1 MAINN
6 GENALHGG
14 LVGFDKVTHSDTA
27 KIPAHT
33 QRALTTVAYIH
44 HEQRVWDLKSQSN
57 DDGSAGVT
65 FTLKAED
72 KEEGFPGNMSV
83 RHPILLLTFLGAVCD
98 TVLVPS
104 GDSIVC
110 TDARQ
115 SSAGDLWCHN
125 GQGNSCS
132 LRPDGFYRHCRET
145 TSNNHC
151 VCVWRLRTRL

>member
-44 HEQRVWDLKSQSN
+44 HEQRVWDFKSQSN

-83 RHPILLLTFLGAVCD
+83 RPPCCCCSLSLAPPVTLFLCLQVTASYVLTLDNRLLVTFGATTDKVTAAVC
-98 TVLVPS
+98 
-104 GDSIVC
+104 GHMC
-110 TDARQ
+110 
-115 SSAGDLWCHN
+115 
-125 GQGNSCS
+125 
-132 LRPDGFYRHCRET
+132 
-145 TSNNHC
+145 
-151 VCVWRLRTRL
+151 